1 MSKTRILYVSQAI
14 QPFLP
19 ESDIS
24 RAARQI
30 PQGIHERG
38 REIRVFMPR
47 FGVINERRHQLHE
60 VIRLSGMN
68 LNINDTDHPLIIK
81 VASIPTA
88 RMQVYFIDNEHY
100 FKKKVTWLDAKDK
113 LVSDN
118 DERAIFFARGVLETV
133 RKLSWAPDIIHCHGW
148 MASLVPLYLKS
159 LFSEDAHFENTKV
172 VTSLYS
178 DGFKGTLNGSLHEKI
193 TFDGI
198 QEEKVGAI
206 QIPTFDALNAIAIEH
221 SDAIIAGSKE
231 LSEETEA
238 MFQSS
243 VLPKMQ
249 HIEAELGAAEVAN
262 FYDTILEGKEVAV
275 EE

>member
-198 QEEKVGAI
+198 QEERVGAI

-238 MFQSS
+238 LFQSS